1 VVGHQVVV
9 VVGRGGL
16 YKRIHKQQ
24 TDFGPRFSIPI
35 EMSVMTIRF
44 LSFCLGVWTRNE
56 ESERERLNGKRG
68 TGTGQQC

>member
-1 VVGHQVVV
+1 MVGHQVVV

-35 EMSVMTIRF
+35 EMSVMIIRF
-44 LSFCLGVWTRNE
+44 CLFAWEFGLGMTPTTE
-56 ESERERLNGKRG
+56 QS
-68 TGTGQQC
+68 